1 MYVAMLHGHKDALRD
16 EPRRSSAQEHAYQ
29 YLKQAIFSGKL
40 PGGAPVRQDAIAKLL
55 DISRIPVRDA
65 IGRLHAEGLVT
76 QRANRSMVVTE
87 LGPAEVMEVFEIRA
101 ALEGLAF
108 RLALPHLRGELLHE
122 IDDLLRRMNRV
133 VDEHELWIE
142 RHDAFHDYLHYWS
155 GRPRLVAQ
163 IRQLR
168 AAVQPYLR
176 LYVEWK
182 TSTERHGYEHEE
194 IVAAVRSGNA
204 REAEEIMRG
213 HVMRSATKITQ
224 FLRTAR
230 TNASSPPA
238 PDRMPETER

>member
-1 MYVAMLHGHKDALRD
+1 MYVAMLPGDHGRLRD

-29 YLKQAIFSGKL
+29 YLKRAIFAGKL
-40 PGGAPVRQDAIAKLL
+40 PGGTPVRQDAIAKQL

-87 LGPAEVMEVFEIRA
+87 LGPTEVMEVFEIRA

-182 TSTERHGYEHEE
+182 RQTEKHGYEHEE
-194 IVAAVRSGNA
+194 IVAAVRSGNQ
-204 REAEEIMRG
+204 REAEELMRG
-213 HVMRSATKITQ
+213 HVMRSAVKITQ

-230 TNASSPPA
+230 INASSPPT
-238 PDRMPETER
+238 PDRMPETEW